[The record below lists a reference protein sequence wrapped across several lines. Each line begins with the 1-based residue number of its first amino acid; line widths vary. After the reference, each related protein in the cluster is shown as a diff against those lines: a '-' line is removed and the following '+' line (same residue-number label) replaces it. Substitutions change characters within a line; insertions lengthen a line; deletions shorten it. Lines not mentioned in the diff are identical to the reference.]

1 MTDKTAQSSKHTL
14 EKIKGEVE
22 HVFERLAENWHEFES
37 SISEHLPEWLPKVG
51 KPKTDASELDNVIE
65 FSMEVPGLDSNDI
78 DVMLENGVLVIK
90 GEKESESEQHKKN
103 YYLKERSVQKYY
115 RSFSL
120 PSDVETDNILANC
133 RNGLLTIK
141 IPKKISERPP
151 AQKIKI
157 ES

>member
-1 MTDKTAQSSKHTL
+1 MTEKTTHSGKQAL

-37 SISEHLPEWLPKVG
+37 SISEHLPEWLPKVC
-51 KPKTDASELDNVIE
+51 KPKTDASEIDNIIE
-65 FSMEVPGLDSNDI
+65 FSVEVPGLDADDI
-78 DVMLENGVLVIK
+78 EVLLDNGVLVIK
-90 GEKESESEQHKKN
+90 GEKESESEQQKKN

-120 PSDVETDNILANC
+120 PSDVESDKITANC
-133 RNGLLTIK
+133 RNGLLTIR
-141 IPKKISERPP
+141 IPKKVSALPP